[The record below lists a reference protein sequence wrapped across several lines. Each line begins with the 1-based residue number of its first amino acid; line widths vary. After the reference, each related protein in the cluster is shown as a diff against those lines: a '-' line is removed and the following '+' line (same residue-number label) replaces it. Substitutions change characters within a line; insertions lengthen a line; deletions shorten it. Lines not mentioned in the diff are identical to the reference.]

1 MMGNEIPILIR
12 TQSSNV
18 PVFQY
23 SSLWHA
29 FEKEREK

>member
-1 MMGNEIPILIR
+1 MGNEIPIRIQ

-23 SSLWHA
+23 SSLWLA
-29 FEKEREK
+29 LEREREK